1 MAMVAI
7 MSSGRMQ
14 THDDL
19 VPVQPLAQYFWKA
32 CQVTFGQRLELL
44 HHFLA
49 FVHCIEAMD
58 PEHNLDLDL

>member
-1 MAMVAI
+1 MAMVAAI
-7 MSSGRMQ
+7 SSGRVQ
-14 THDDL
+14 AHDDL

-32 CQVTFGQRLELL
+32 CQVTFGQPFQFT

-58 PEHNLDLDL
+58 PEHDLDLDL